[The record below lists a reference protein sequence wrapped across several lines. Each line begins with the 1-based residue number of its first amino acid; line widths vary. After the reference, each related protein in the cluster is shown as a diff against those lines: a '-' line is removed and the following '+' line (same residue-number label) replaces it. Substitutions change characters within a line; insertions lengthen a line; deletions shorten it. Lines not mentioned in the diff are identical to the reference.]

1 MTVRWL
7 PTTIASP
14 STPPS
19 ELPFAG
25 PEGVIAVL
33 PLGLV
38 LRGPE
43 GLFRVEVVFV
53 GGPEPG
59 VKRAVSFVDGQNL
72 YHHAKAAFG
81 HPVPN
86 YDPWALAGAVCQQR
100 GFRNV
105 GVRFYT
111 GVPLV
116 QKDPKWHG
124 FWRRRLLR
132 MRHHGID
139 TTERPLHY
147 RRVQSPGPG
156 GPKLIEIP
164 QEKGIDVR
172 ISLDVVHLA
181 VGGRPRRGD
190 PLFAGSGLR
199 GSRAGN
205 PSDRRATAPLDQ
217 DRVRF
222 SRQPYRH
229 QPRGCPPNGLAA
241 DGSESL

>member
-1 MTVRWL
+1 M
-7 PTTIASP
+7 
-14 STPPS
+14 
-19 ELPFAG
+19 PFAG

-124 FWRRRLLR
+124 FWRCRLLR

-147 RRVQSPGPG
+147 RRVQFPEPG

-172 ISLDVVHLA
+172 ISLDVVRLA
-181 VGGRPRRGD
+181 SEGD
-190 PLFAGSGLR
+190 LDVAILFSQ
-199 GSRAGN
+199 
-205 PSDRRATAPLDQ
+205 DQ
-217 DRVRF
+217 DFEEVAREIRRIAARQHRWIKIASAFPASPTATCRVGVRRTDWLRMDRSLYDSCLDPTDYF
-222 SRQPYRH
+222 
-229 QPRGCPPNGLAA
+229 AA
-241 DGSESL
+241 R